1 LFFNRKEKKH
11 KVQQRV
17 DIELLKKAFEL
28 SNDAVLVV
36 SDEAEVLYANKK
48 MRDFFSLP
56 EKYTGKKLEYMP
68 KIKVQKE
75 WKKLDALIE
84 EAGSKKSDQM
94 FTVRHAELESK
105 RRDCGDIPIDLYIDR
120 VASEDGEDGVAMVF
134 MQDLTQQKECR
145 EMLYRHKLT
154 KLPNQL
160 QAQEDLNR
168 FFAQIHL
175 HNKKLALLFIDIDNF
190 SEIRSLVGSE
200 RSEQILI
207 HFAEY
212 LKHLTK
218 ESKSH
223 VYHTFSNIFM
233 ICMPKVESLDEVHY
247 LARQIQRE
255 LRSFYKINNIHFH
268 LTASIGISI
277 YPDSGSTLTLMDNG
291 FKALSEAQKSG
302 LGHINVYKKTE
313 LESKYDEL
321 TLFNEV
327 HHAIDNGEFEVYYQP
342 IVRAKDVEVVGA
354 EALIRWKHRTHGY
367 IPPDIFVPML
377 EKSGFVIDLGRY
389 VLSEVLK
396 QQKRWEL
403 FKFKPIEVS
412 INMSL
417 LELETEGFV
426 ENVAQQL
433 AEHQVAPE
441 LIKFEITE
449 GAAMQN
455 ESKADTQLHALK
467 KLGVSIALD
476 DFGTGYTSFAYLKKF
491 PANILKIDKSM
502 VDHIL
507 EKKED
512 QRIIRAM
519 IELGHNLGMKIV
531 VEGIES
537 LEMADRLVA
546 YGCDYMQ
553 GYYFSRPLPAYEFQ
567 EMIRR

>member
-1 LFFNRKEKKH
+1 LFFSKKEKPQK
-11 KVQQRV
+11 KADI
-17 DIELLKKAFEL
+17 DIELLQKAFDL
-28 SNDAVLVV
+28 SSDALLVLG
-36 SDEAEVLYANKK
+36 EEREVLYANTKA
-48 MRDFFSLP
+48 REYFSLP
-56 EKYTGKKLEYMP
+56 DRYKGKRVEYMP
-68 KIKVQKE
+68 KVEIKKV
-75 WKKLDALIE
+75 WKKLDELIAQAHTTCGQIQTFRDVKIE
-84 EAGSKKSDQM
+84 SKKRTQE
-94 FTVRHAELESK
+94 H
-105 RRDCGDIPIDLYIDR
+105 IPVDLYIEAR
-120 VASEDGEDGVAMVF
+120 SQEEGCGPTLLF
-134 MQDLTQQKECR
+134 MQDLSAQKASLEIA
-145 EMLYRHKLT
+145 YRHKLT
-154 KLPNQL
+154 HLPNQM

-190 SEIRSLVGSE
+190 SEIRSLVGIE
-200 RSEQILI
+200 QSEQILI
-207 HFAEY
+207 HFARY
-212 LKHLTK
+212 LKHLAK
-218 ESKSH
+218 ETKSH
-223 VYHTFSNIFM
+223 VYHTFSNNFM
-233 ICMPKVESLDEVHY
+233 ICMPKVEGLDEVMY
-247 LARQIQRE
+247 LAKQIQRE
-255 LRSFYKINNIHFH
+255 LRSFYKLNSIHFH
-268 LTASIGISI
+268 LTASIGISL
-277 YPDSGSTLTLMDNG
+277 YPDSGSTLTLMDKG
-291 FKALSEAQKSG
+291 FKALSIAQKHG
-302 LGHINVYKKTE
+302 LGHIHVYQKSE
-313 LESKYDEL
+313 LEEKYDEL

-327 HHAIDNGEFEVYYQP
+327 HHAIENHEFEVYYQP
-342 IVRAKDVEVVGA
+342 IVRAKDVEVIGA
-354 EALIRWKHRTHGY
+354 EALIRWKHKTYGY
-367 IPPDIFVPML
+367 IPPDIFIPML
-377 EKSGFVIDLGRY
+377 EKSGFIIDLGRY
-389 VLSEVLK
+389 VLAEVLK

-417 LELETEGFV
+417 LEIETDGFV

-449 GAAMQN
+449 GEAMQN
-455 ESKADTQLHALK
+455 ESKANTQLQELK

-491 PANILKIDKSM
+491 PANILKIDKTF

-531 VEGIES
+531 VEGVENI
-537 LEMADRLVA
+537 EMADRLIA